1 LKENNLKKLLF
12 LVPARGGSKGIVK
25 KNIIPLNG
33 IPLIAYVLKTI
44 QRSIKQIK
52 NFQCRLIVTSDNNQ
66 IKKIS
71 KSYMAEAPFTRPEK
85 LSDDNSKSI
94 DVVFHALGWLAKNE
108 SYKPNSIALIQ
119 PTSPF
124 IITQDILN
132 VLSMHQK
139 ENRPTVSVVKNS
151 HPIEWSFRVNNQ
163 KIEPIFENNIN
174 RRQDSSDSYHL
185 NGAIYI
191 SQTKDLLK
199 YQSFINSQTYAY
211 VMPFERSIDIDTP
224 FDLEQ
229 AEFMIKKRNR
239 FDG

>member
-1 LKENNLKKLLF
+1 
-12 LVPARGGSKGIVK
+12 
-25 KNIIPLNG
+25 
-33 IPLIAYVLKTI
+33 
-44 QRSIKQIK
+44 
-52 NFQCRLIVTSDNNQ
+52 
-66 IKKIS
+66 
-71 KSYMAEAPFTRPEK
+71 
-85 LSDDNSKSI
+85 
-94 DVVFHALGWLAKNE
+94 
-108 SYKPNSIALIQ
+108 
-119 PTSPF
+119 
-124 IITQDILN
+124 
-132 VLSMHQK
+132 MHQK